1 MKKYGQKLILKGIS
15 VRSGCRAG
23 DTACRNA
30 CIANRDMRSL
40 YCGLLGWPKKDN
52 WECQDSQGIL
62 DRCLK
67 ICDLRP

>member
-1 MKKYGQKLILKGIS
+1 MKKYGQKLISKGIS

-40 YCGLLGWPKKDN
+40 DCFFRGWPSDDSLCVRSQEILN
-52 WECQDSQGIL
+52 NCLTECN
-62 DRCLK
+62 
-67 ICDLRP
+67 RPK